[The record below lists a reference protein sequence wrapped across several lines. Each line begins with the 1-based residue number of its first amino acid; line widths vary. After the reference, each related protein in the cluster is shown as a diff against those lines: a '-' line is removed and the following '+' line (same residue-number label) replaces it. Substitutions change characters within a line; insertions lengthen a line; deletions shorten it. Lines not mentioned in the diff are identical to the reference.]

1 MAKPKADLPATI
13 ASEVAVVPEQQN
25 GLPSE
30 FQEMFEQHS
39 GLGLESVTANDV
51 LIPRLTI
58 LQALSPQLN
67 KNKPEFIK
75 GAEVG
80 QICDTA
86 MGEILGTPLRVVPV
100 HYSVVYLEWAPR
112 TSSRGL
118 VGIHAKMP
126 DGVVKNDKNQ
136 NVLPNG
142 NNVVES
148 AQFFLL
154 LPDYGNRRVFLPMTS
169 TQRKKA
175 KRWMAWATGERL
187 KNSAGREFI
196 PPLYYRSYLL
206 SSIHENNQQGDWE
219 GWVVERSSPVTE
231 LPGTADIITNAVEFQ
246 KSIASG
252 AVRGDQEADPVSVD
266 DAEAM

>member
-1 MAKPKADLPATI
+1 MAKPKAAETTTDLVTTSPDANTAI
-13 ASEVAVVPEQQN
+13 AN
-25 GLPSE
+25 FGDT
-30 FQEMFEQHS
+30 FELHS
-39 GLGLESVTANDV
+39 GLGMESVTANDV
-51 LIPRLTI
+51 LIPRITI

-67 KNKPEFIK
+67 KNKPEYIK

-86 MGEILGTPLRVVPV
+86 MGEILPSPVRVIPV
-100 HYSVVYLEWAPR
+100 HYSVSYLEWAPR

-118 VGIHAKMP
+118 VAIHAKMP
-126 DGVVKNDKNQ
+126 DGVTKNDKNQ

-148 AQFFLL
+148 AQFFCL

-175 KRWMAWATGERL
+175 KRWMGWATGERL

-206 SSIHENNQQGDWE
+206 STIHENNQQGDWE
-219 GWVVERSSPVTE
+219 GWLIERSLPVTE
-231 LPGTADIITNAVEFQ
+231 LEGTANIITNAVEFQ
-246 KSIASG
+246 KSIAAG
-252 AVRGDQEADPVSVD
+252 LVRGDQDADPVHAD
-266 DAEAM
+266 DEDVM